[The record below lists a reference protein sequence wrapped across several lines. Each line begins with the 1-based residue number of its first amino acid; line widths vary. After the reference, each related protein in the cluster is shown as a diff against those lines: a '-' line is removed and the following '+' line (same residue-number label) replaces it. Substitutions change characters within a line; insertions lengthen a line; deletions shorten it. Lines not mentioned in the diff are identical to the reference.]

1 MLWGVYGLIVI
12 AKSSIIPD
20 SALTEIFSVILKS
33 PSIIKKNKKKTKKK
47 KTKKK
52 PKLDYIY
59 KSGRNLE

>member
-20 SALTEIFSVILKS
+20 SALSEIFSVILKS
-33 PSIIKKNKKKTKKK
+33 PSIIKKKPRKT
-47 KTKKK
+47 
-52 PKLDYIY
+52 PNYYMY